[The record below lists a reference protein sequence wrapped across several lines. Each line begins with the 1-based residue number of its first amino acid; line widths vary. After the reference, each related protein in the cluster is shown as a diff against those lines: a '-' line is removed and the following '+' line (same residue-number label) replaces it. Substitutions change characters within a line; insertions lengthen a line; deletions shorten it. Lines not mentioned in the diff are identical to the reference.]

1 MTIETIEMTIAG
13 RVVDAL
19 MAAGYTI
26 GVNDGCDTTVRHS
39 TDRAEIMGALAS
51 TGEDYVIAYDA
62 ATGKQFGWVWLV
74 WGNDEELITDH
85 TVALTSIIDPLLPE

>member
-1 MTIETIEMTIAG
+1 MNSQLEMNIAG

-26 GVNDGCDTTVRHS
+26 GVNDGEELAVRHS
-39 TDRAEIMGALAS
+39 TDRAEIMGALGT

-62 ATGKQFGWVWLV
+62 ETGKKVGWVWLI
-74 WGNDEELITDH
+74 WGNDEDLITDH
-85 TVALTSIIDPLLPE
+85 TTNLTPIIDPLIQE